1 MQVLAAANRRRR
13 PAAGRVQ
20 TDPEMAQTAPRR
32 CTRKSPQGAESK
44 RRGQPQWGP
53 QALIGST
60 PHEMS
65 REEAGFHIKPI
76 TSGQKI
82 FRSGVSSSCDC
93 GNPPPLRL
101 LIGRLWW
108 RASVSWQG
116 AALMPLCAAELLSL
130 SAPEQVLG
138 LYLCQLCTLVAA
150 EEAFLVARK
159 HTRASTNKCAP
170 YDGLLLRVL
179 LLLVASI
186 CDSCVHLQSTTLHVI
201 SATSQPCKGRLFS
214 VLPFYHVSLSKVS
227 HEFVCTE

>member
-53 QALIGST
+53 RALIGSA
-60 PHEMS
+60 PHGMS
-65 REEAGFHIKPI
+65 REEADFDIGPI
-76 TSGQKI
+76 TDGQKI

-101 LIGRLWW
+101 LIGRLRW

-150 EEAFLVARK
+150 EEAFRRK
-159 HTRASTNKCAP
+159 KSTHELAQTNA
-170 YDGLLLRVL
+170 LRMT
-179 LLLVASI
+179 A
-186 CDSCVHLQSTTLHVI
+186 CYYEYYC
-201 SATSQPCKGRLFS
+201 C
-214 VLPFYHVSLSKVS
+214 
-227 HEFVCTE
+227 